1 LEIYTNLSS
10 LDSFCKAVVKDER
23 SFKIE
28 YLHKASRVLKKRLGT
43 YSNQDLENFVIKLG
57 GFKTENEEIDNLE
70 DGAPE
75 EFICP
80 ISCELMRD
88 PVLLPTCGK
97 VCDRSSMQRILL
109 NDEHDP
115 FNRAPLKMSDLQEEL
130 SIKYR
135 IEVWIRQKKAG
146 EVTDEEKN

>member
-1 LEIYTNLSS
+1 M
-10 LDSFCKAVVKDER
+10 DSFCKAVVKDER

-28 YLHKASRVLKKRLGT
+28 FLHKASRILKKRLGL
-43 YSNQDLENFVIKLG
+43 YVNQDLEQFIAKLG
-57 GFKTENEEIDNLE
+57 QFKSENEEIDNLE
-70 DGAPE
+70 EDAPE

-80 ISCELMRD
+80 ISCELMKD

-97 VCDRSSMQRILL
+97 VCDRSSMERILL

-115 FNRAPLKMSDLQEEL
+115 FNRAPLKMSDLKEEQ
-130 SIKYR
+130 SIKNR
-135 IEVWIRQKKAG
+135 IEVWIRQKRAG